1 MERGS
6 HAEGVT
12 GRGLMQLQKYEC
24 TQCGSHDFAELGESK
39 IKCNYCSTTYHVS
52 EPAGNKPKVIIG
64 KGANVVFGKNSNV
77 TIKGGVEIKE
87 GANVQFLGKLDILEI
102 GDEEKIKNS
111 EFYKLKHSK

>member
-64 KGANVVFGKNSNV
+64 KAANVEFGKNSNV

-111 EFYKLKHSK
+111 AFYKLKHSK